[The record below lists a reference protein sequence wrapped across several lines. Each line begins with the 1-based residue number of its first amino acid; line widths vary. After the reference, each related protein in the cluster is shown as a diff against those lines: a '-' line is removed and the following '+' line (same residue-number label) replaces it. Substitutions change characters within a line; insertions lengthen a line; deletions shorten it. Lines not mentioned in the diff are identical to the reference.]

1 MHVFNL
7 KYPLSF
13 PSSSK
18 GVIPDILLVGSAW
31 EDLIQSIWMSKMMIC
46 LLLLYKLLEEDLL
59 VISNDFLL
67 RVYHLFLPNA
77 VNQATAA
84 LPWVGIG
91 RSNWNISFQA
101 LLILYDFYDLIEQRY
116 TVIIASR
123 RNDSGQGRTNDVAA
137 LVDEVNRLLQYHS
150 SRVAVSPTGGIR
162 GGIRGRSA
170 IMNSNDMGVGSS
182 SSESQRLKLE
192 AVMKKCSSF
201 LVSYSSRLSNPTSL
215 LSFAMKQH
223 GLLQSDRLKVFKQQ
237 SSQQQQRQ
245 IDRGISWLDSLDVS
259 IVDMMGEVFYVDSK
273 AAGQVIQNLTASPL
287 SATSSLVNRND
298 RILHFVLDHN
308 NRNGESEFMQSL
320 KGLVDQHPGRS
331 YLVTGIEKRDS
342 AVEFSRGLLAT
353 PQQSAFFAPSSFNS
367 PRQLQA
373 SQSVRAMEAT
383 IVREEVAGERDFAE
397 QLVYQ
402 LFPQQGGAGA
412 NLNQVTKDQ
421 LLQATRVF
429 MSQGIYSYLDLLEL
443 SSSLLP
449 PSPGSPSLKDY

>member
-1 MHVFNL
+1 
-7 KYPLSF
+7 
-13 PSSSK
+13 
-18 GVIPDILLVGSAW
+18 
-31 EDLIQSIWMSKMMIC
+31 
-46 LLLLYKLLEEDLL
+46 
-59 VISNDFLL
+59 
-67 RVYHLFLPNA
+67 
-77 VNQATAA
+77 
-84 LPWVGIG
+84 
-91 RSNWNISFQA
+91 
-101 LLILYDFYDLIEQRY
+101 
-116 TVIIASR
+116 
-123 RNDSGQGRTNDVAA
+123 
-137 LVDEVNRLLQYHS
+137 
-150 SRVAVSPTGGIR
+150 
-162 GGIRGRSA
+162 
-170 IMNSNDMGVGSS
+170 MNSNDMGVGSS